1 MIRILLALLIAL
13 LCTTVSGQTI
23 TKLTVTNGST
33 IYSIEVD
40 GKVSIVDNPTVYL
53 NNRQATLGTLVDRMS
68 QEELK
73 ITVAG
78 NIITANSNFTS
89 AQQETVTV
97 QETYYEQVC
106 DGTRCYMVPR
116 VRNVVRN
123 VATATVN
130 TLHTILPPYQVFNAG
145 CGCGCANCNCG
156 QSMAATQNYFVNAQ
170 GLTARQ
176 ARVLERRARWLLFW
190 R

>member
-1 MIRILLALLIAL
+1 MIRILLALLIGL

-33 IYSIEVD
+33 IYSIEID
-40 GKVSIVDNPTVYL
+40 GKVEIVDNPTIYL
-53 NNRQATLGTLVDRMS
+53 NGRPATMGVLVDRMS

-73 ITVAG
+73 ISLAN
-78 NIITANSNFTS
+78 NIIQANSNFTS
-89 AQQETVTV
+89 LNQETVQEVYYV
-97 QETYYEQVC
+97 QECGPFGCQ
-106 DGTRCYMVPR
+106 MVPR

-130 TLHTILPPYQVFNAG
+130 TMHTILPPYQVFNAG
-145 CGCGCANCNCG
+145 CNNPNCTCG
-156 QSMAATQNYFVNAQ
+156 QSMAAAQNYFVNAQ

-176 ARVLERRARWLLFW
+176 ARVLARRARWMLFW